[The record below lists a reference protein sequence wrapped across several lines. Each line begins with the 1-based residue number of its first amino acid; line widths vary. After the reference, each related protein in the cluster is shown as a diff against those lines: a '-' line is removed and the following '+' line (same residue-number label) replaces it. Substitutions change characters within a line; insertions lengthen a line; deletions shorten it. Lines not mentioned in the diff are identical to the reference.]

1 LIIFLILSSGSAA
14 LAVVSSL
21 DFTSKLEPRERYKEE
36 PYEKIKSYRIPRTNN
51 SSSSKYPPPPS
62 SGQKHSYYMD
72 TGGSS
77 SRAFART
84 AETDLEMDMGR
95 GSGASAGGRGYVYG
109 GHHHQRY
116 PGAESPPPPPPPHI
130 KSAAAAAYSHAYALP
145 KTYAEAEEK
154 QHLQQQQQQH
164 YNMGV
169 SERQTTAAG
178 SNGGG
183 DYNKHH
189 YLVEGERDYISSYE
203 KYGLPHEKPDYSG
216 IGSLDK
222 TGGGPY
228 SDYGSGVA
236 DGKNHLLSGGGEPED
251 NKQQQQIYHHGHHH
265 QSLPPVNDGGRLL
278 QSRDGSYGQSLDP
291 RLLSSSLIPSADLRP
306 NSMFLDAGPADLTM
320 SSKDLLSASS
330 SGRSDGRSDLSL
342 YCGGGGG
349 SSPPRHLVA
358 PSHYRHQQRAGPN
371 HGQRNGGLSGSGG
384 PSADPAGRHYPDS
397 GRSHHHYIS
406 PRSAVQPPPAE
417 LYRESRMTTASQEEP
432 GLLLDD
438 AAYRSLQDLGYAVGR
453 PTANHYYDQLDA
465 FFHPSAAA
473 RSLDMDDSYE
483 KQQQQQQRQPKYV
496 KQEKYFRGS
505 EERGQQEGG
514 LLPPLLALVPSL
526 PPGGHAHHPP
536 PASPPKM
543 DYLCN
548 PGDHLSAQYLPDG
561 AMDYY

>member
-1 LIIFLILSSGSAA
+1 
-14 LAVVSSL
+14 
-21 DFTSKLEPRERYKEE
+21 
-36 PYEKIKSYRIPRTNN
+36 
-51 SSSSKYPPPPS
+51 
-62 SGQKHSYYMD
+62 
-72 TGGSS
+72 
-77 SRAFART
+77 
-84 AETDLEMDMGR
+84 
-95 GSGASAGGRGYVYG
+95 
-109 GHHHQRY
+109 
-116 PGAESPPPPPPPHI
+116 
-130 KSAAAAAYSHAYALP
+130 
-145 KTYAEAEEK
+145 
-154 QHLQQQQQQH
+154 
-164 YNMGV
+164 
-169 SERQTTAAG
+169 
-178 SNGGG
+178 
-183 DYNKHH
+183 
-189 YLVEGERDYISSYE
+189 
-203 KYGLPHEKPDYSG
+203 
-216 IGSLDK
+216 
-222 TGGGPY
+222 
-228 SDYGSGVA
+228 
-236 DGKNHLLSGGGEPED
+236 
-251 NKQQQQIYHHGHHH
+251 
-265 QSLPPVNDGGRLL
+265 
-278 QSRDGSYGQSLDP
+278 
-291 RLLSSSLIPSADLRP
+291 LSSSLIPSADLRP

-342 YCGGGGG
+342 YCGGGG

-371 HGQRNGGLSGSGG
+371 HGQRNGGSLSGSGG

-432 GLLLDD
+432 GLLLDN

-473 RSLDMDDSYE
+473 RSLDMEDSYE
-483 KQQQQQQRQPKYV
+483 KQQQQQVQRQPKYV